1 MRAAYSRTALVIAW
15 TFESM
20 TISRPRTG
28 EGSGSTHSDS
38 REWSRQQ
45 QIAADGRSNEAR
57 HELELLPG
65 IYTMAHR
72 VSCDVELPP
81 YVSSMGALAHVLSA
95 LLTLPPTGDPI
106 RVEPPPTAEI
116 VDADG
121 GEQQAAG
128 PEAEVFVEV
137 DERGR
142 GDGYLAVDGEL
153 LAHVVYDAQ
162 VLAVWAS

>member
-1 MRAAYSRTALVIAW
+1 MGTLV
-15 TFESM
+15 
-20 TISRPRTG
+20 
-28 EGSGSTHSDS
+28 
-38 REWSRQQ
+38 
-45 QIAADGRSNEAR
+45 
-57 HELELLPG
+57 
-65 IYTMAHR
+65 
-72 VSCDVELPP
+72 
-81 YVSSMGALAHVLSA
+81 HVLSA

-121 GEQQAAG
+121 YEQTQARDLRVRWASVTYVLAAG

-162 VLAVWAS
+162 VLAVWVAEDVDLDEAVLRELMQAGVGERLLDVLASMEPQETNAASSGGAS